1 MGAAYNVQLRIN
13 EPQGVGSAPFQE
25 SAMTSFHSSLPR
37 SQLGFS
43 KFGLLMLL
51 VLLVSGLTFG
61 LKILPV
67 HLDRNFVKGAAQEL
81 LASGRAAGLTQVEVR
96 EEIASALRVNNVRD
110 FNLNSITLQ
119 RENASPALVIDY
131 ERRIPLVGNVDVII
145 SFDDRID

>member
-1 MGAAYNVQLRIN
+1 
-13 EPQGVGSAPFQE
+13 
-25 SAMTSFHSSLPR
+25 MTSFHSSLPR